1 MKKGIHDLQK
11 FLLKHLRPSHHL
23 SSGVSSRQ
31 LRLKRR
37 WVIRKLLRDQ
47 GSERDV
53 EEAGAEAGEKA
64 GAVEKET
71 LLHRMG
77 LGREAIVTKV
87 MVRSNL
93 MENQKGPSQPTKRT
107 T

>member
-1 MKKGIHDLQK
+1 MGDSEAAEGSRKRKG
-11 FLLKHLRPSHHL
+11 R
-23 SSGVSSRQ
+23 GRG
-31 LRLKRR
+31 RGRGR
-37 WVIRKLLRDQ
+37 
-47 GSERDV
+47 
-53 EEAGAEAGEKA
+53 EKA

-93 MENQKGPSQPTKRT
+93 MENQKGQVSQRKERHET
-107 T
+107 